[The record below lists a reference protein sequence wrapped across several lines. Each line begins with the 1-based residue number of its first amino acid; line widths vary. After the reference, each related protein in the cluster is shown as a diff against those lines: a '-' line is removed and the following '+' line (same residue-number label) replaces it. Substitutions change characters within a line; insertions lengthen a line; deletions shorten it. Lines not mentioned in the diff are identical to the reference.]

1 MRTRCPFP
9 RKTPIVPS
17 ALTPT
22 IRYSQ
27 ADPES
32 GAGDFVGNVVGHGA
46 LLVFNFWHES
56 SNGRSSKLHLYR
68 VVSRRS
74 GAARRCP
81 STSGFTS
88 PGKG

>member
-1 MRTRCPFP
+1 MLRRTRCPFP

-32 GAGDFVGNVVGHGA
+32 GAGDFVGNDTFSFRASDVLGAQAEGHRLVVLTA
-46 LLVFNFWHES
+46 
-56 SNGRSSKLHLYR
+56 
-68 VVSRRS
+68 
-74 GAARRCP
+74 
-81 STSGFTS
+81 
-88 PGKG
+88 